1 MLEIGEFFVSLIKLI
16 QLPSGGRE
24 WLLQYHLLFFY
35 IFIISFIISFLLT
48 PIFKMIA
55 IKAKILDM
63 PNERKI
69 HLKPTPL
76 LGGVVIYISFAF
88 AIIHNLEF
96 SLQLKGIVLGATLI
110 MLGGLIDDTFSLSA
124 KLKLFIQIIATIILI
139 KYGVVLTFLPNVL
152 WGQIGEILLTIF
164 WVVGITNALNFMDG
178 MDGLATGITAIS
190 SFCFFIIALQTNQSY
205 LAFLTIALVGACL
218 GFLPYNFKPAGIF
231 LGDAGS
237 SFLGFTLASLGIKG
251 AWSEGDPIVSFSIPI
266 LILGV
271 LIFDLLYITIARIR
285 QGKVRGLRE
294 WIEYTG
300 KDHLHHRL
308 FNLGLSEVKTVIFIY
323 LLTLCLGIS
332 AIILR
337 EVSLIDASLL
347 LLHTV
352 ILFGIVVI
360 LMLAGRSLP
369 R

>member
-1 MLEIGEFFVSLIKLI
+1 
-16 QLPSGGRE
+16 
-24 WLLQYHLLFFY
+24 
-35 IFIISFIISFLLT
+35 
-48 PIFKMIA
+48 
-55 IKAKILDM
+55 M
-63 PNERKI
+63 PDERKI
-69 HLKPTPL
+69 HLKPIPL
-76 LGGVVIYISFAF
+76 LGGAVIYISFAF
-88 AIIHNLEF
+88 AIIHNSEF
-96 SLQLKGIVLGATLI
+96 SLQLKGIALGATLI
-110 MLGGLIDDTFSLSA
+110 MLAGLIDDIFSLSA
-124 KLKLFIQIIATIILI
+124 KLKLFIQIIATLIMI

-178 MDGLATGITAIS
+178 MDGLAAGITAIS

-218 GFLPYNFKPAGIF
+218 GFLPYNFKPASIF

-237 SFLGFTLASLGIKG
+237 AFLGFTLAGLGIMG

-271 LIFDLLYITIARIR
+271 LIFDMLYITIARIR
-285 QGKVRGLRE
+285 AGKVRGLRE
-294 WIEYTG
+294 WIEYIG